1 MLIINLI
8 MTMLMNKRLVLTWVL
23 TMLTFGAWAQNSAA
37 LATAVK
43 NLSAEET
50 MKHASISV
58 AVYNMDKKTSI
69 YSYNSQ
75 RSMPPASLA
84 KLFTTAVGFSKLGSE
99 FRFTTRLVYAGEIDK
114 NGTLHGDIIIIGGGD
129 PLLGSYRYKQT
140 VPDSLFATWQR
151 AVAAAG
157 IRAIEGSVLYDASVF
172 DSHTLHDTWPWGD
185 IGNYYGAGAS
195 GLNFHE
201 NLFFIYF
208 RPGAKV
214 GAPAS
219 VSRTEPAGI
228 THHLVNEVTTAA
240 AKTGDKVVVYGD
252 PTSTLRT
259 CSGTMPID
267 AKNFSVR
274 ASMPKPAQTCA
285 DLFTLYLRK
294 HGISVSRAASEC
306 FKMPDKT
313 VSLLDYTSPTYYV
326 IAQYTNMTSNNIY
339 AEAIYK
345 YLGYKS
351 YGLGSYDN
359 GAKVVNEFLRSHNLQ
374 SQGVR
379 LVDGCGLS
387 PANRVTTDFLCR
399 FLMECSNCRFYND
412 FYKSLPLAGENGTVK
427 NMLTGLPSNVSVRMK
442 SGSIEGVR
450 AFAGYVTTAKGEH
463 LAFAVICSDY
473 TCTGAQMR
481 AKLEKIILKVATLE

>member
-1 MLIINLI
+1 ML
-8 MTMLMNKRLVLTWVL
+8 L
-23 TMLTFGAWAQNSAA
+23 TMSLGAWSQNSNA
-37 LATAVK
+37 LAMAVK
-43 NLSAEET
+43 NLSAEES
-50 MKHASISV
+50 MKHANLSV
-58 AVYNMDKKTSI
+58 SVYNMDKKTSI
-69 YSYNSQ
+69 YSYNAQ
-75 RSMPPASLA
+75 RSMTPASLV
-84 KLFTTAVGFSKLGSE
+84 KLVTTAVGFDKLGSN
-99 FRFTTRLVYAGEIDK
+99 FRFTTRLAYSGDIDK
-114 NGTLHGDIIIIGGGD
+114 NGTLHGDLVIIGGGD

-140 VPDSLFATWQR
+140 VPDSLFAVWRR

-157 IRAIEGSVLYDASVF
+157 IRAVEGSVLYDASAF

-214 GAPAS
+214 GAPATVDRAVPS
-219 VSRTEPAGI
+219 GI
-228 THHLVNEVTTAA
+228 TYHVINEVTTAA
-240 AKTGDKVVVYGD
+240 AKTGDHVVVYGD

-259 CSGTMPID
+259 CTGTMPLNE
-267 AKNFSVR
+267 KNFSVR
-274 ASMPKPAQTCA
+274 ASMPKPAQACA
-285 DLFTLYLRK
+285 DLFTVYLRS

-306 FKMPDKT
+306 IKKTDKC
-313 VSLLDYTSPTYYV
+313 VNLLDYTSPTYYV

-345 YLGYKS
+345 YMGYKAH
-351 YGLGSYDN
+351 GVGSYDN

-374 SQGVR
+374 SSGVN

-387 PANRVTTDFLCR
+387 PSNRVTTDFLCR

-427 NMLTGLPSNVSVRMK
+427 NMLSGLPSDVTVRMK

-473 TCTGAQMR
+473 TCTGTQMR
-481 AKLEKIILKVATLE
+481 NKLEKVILKVATLE